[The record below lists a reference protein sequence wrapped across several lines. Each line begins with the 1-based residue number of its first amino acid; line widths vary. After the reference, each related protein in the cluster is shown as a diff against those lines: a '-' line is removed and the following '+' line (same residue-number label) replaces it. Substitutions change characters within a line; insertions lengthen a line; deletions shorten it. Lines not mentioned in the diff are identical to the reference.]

1 MNDKVFIFDCTM
13 RGKIGN
19 SKQKEFPKSE
29 VVFSVQRLDR
39 PNKYF
44 FFFWE
49 FSHRPKFKKFHT
61 YMQDAIVT
69 ANFIEDLPKS
79 RLQAEANSTFKN
91 AETFFTSMRLTRIHI
106 YHI

>member
-1 MNDKVFIFDCTM
+1 MNDKVFTFDCTM

-29 VVFSVQRLDR
+29 VVFPYKASIVQRFFF
-39 PNKYF
+39 F

-79 RLQAEANSTFKN
+79 RLQAEANST
-91 AETFFTSMRLTRIHI
+91 
-106 YHI
+106 

>member
-1 MNDKVFIFDCTM
+1 MIRCSYLIA
-13 RGKIGN
+13 RCEGKLGIAN
-19 SKQKEFPKSE
+19 KKSSQNLKS
-29 VVFSVQRLDR
+29 FFRTR
-39 PNKYF
+39 PRSSNE

-79 RLQAEANSTFKN
+79 RLQAEANST
-91 AETFFTSMRLTRIHI
+91 
-106 YHI
+106 